1 MPPRVDLAQYGLQH
15 ASVLGRQLDLFS
27 GRGLPG
33 SDEVAARV
41 EPARLVPSDL
51 DDATLVA
58 VLPEARLA
66 NCRALC
72 EEAGRRRLTAAVP
85 ALEALCQRFKGF
97 GVEHAVPEQIAAL
110 RGLVAIRTHEAGVA
124 VARFITGNVVQGP
137 ALCEAVRAAAIIGCR
152 LPPGFSLKLLRH
164 NDPRVRAAACRCTQL
179 HAEVIPLL
187 LDLLDDLHGTV
198 AFAAA
203 CALGRAGRIEARP
216 MLTRLLREGPTAEV
230 IDAVSSVADEVCI
243 VQLGRI
249 ARTNAELS
257 AAAIDALDAIDN
269 PRAQAIAETLHGP
282 A

>member
-110 RGLVAIRTHEAGVA
+110 RGLVAIRTHEAGAA
-124 VARFITGNVVQGP
+124 VARFITRNVVQGP
-137 ALCEAVRAAAIIGCR
+137 ALYEAVGAAAILGCR
-152 LPPGFSLKLLRH
+152 LPPGFSLKLLRN

-198 AFAAA
+198 AFAAG

-216 MLTRLLREGPTAEV
+216 MLTRLLREGPTNEV

-249 ARTNAELS
+249 ARTNVELS